1 MGSGVERAVPGGS
14 EHVPLTWD
22 ELLPYEQQQGGYWLY
37 GTDPFGA
44 DKRWIPVRRVVLLS
58 RGRDKKGPT

>member
-1 MGSGVERAVPGGS
+1 MRRAAGRAGSVIGISGES

-22 ELLPYEQQQGGYWLY
+22 ELRPYEQQQGGYWLY

-44 DKRWIPVRRVVLLS
+44 DKRWIPVEATS
-58 RGRDKKGPT
+58 